1 MFSRRPT
8 SLHPARGV
16 AREAVDHVLIFG
28 PAFAATLTANVMP
41 EGCCNHSQA
50 SHLSRRSSADQ
61 SRTEGEM
68 GKHQEAELRQHHCL
82 TRRATISLPWYVPKT
97 ISPVREEKNDVPA
110 CSASTATTTSLAA
123 SDLSTNPRAPASST
137 SRTTCSSSVM
147 VRIRIF

>member
-68 GKHQEAELRQHHCL
+68 DKDQEAELRQRHCL
-82 TRRATISLPWYVPKT
+82 TRRAKISL
-97 ISPVREEKNDVPA
+97 IS
-110 CSASTATTTSLAA
+110 
-123 SDLSTNPRAPASST
+123 SDNIDPILHKSEMLVIVGQCE
-137 SRTTCSSSVM
+137 SR
-147 VRIRIF
+147 